1 MLTRALVQYSVVNN
15 NRFILSIGSVM
26 LSFAK
31 VSNIGRAL
39 EHEDIQEG
47 GHNYHVH
54 TFTKPRQQRET
65 LILEKGVNVHRKV
78 ERDKFKALGLYP
90 GGRILAPVTLV
101 VMGEHQLIN
110 SVYGFTEGVV
120 VNWELGE
127 LNAMGNEVLIER
139 FEIAHSGL
147 FEVS

>member
-1 MLTRALVQYSVVNN
+1 MTAMRPDGVVNN
-15 NRFILSIGSVM
+15 NKFILCVGMAM

-47 GHNYHVH
+47 GHHYTVH

-65 LILEKGVNVHRKV
+65 LILEKGINISRQKDRSVL
-78 ERDKFKALGLYP
+78 ASLGLKP
-90 GGRILAPVTLV
+90 GGRICLPVSLV
-101 VMGEHQLIN
+101 VLGENKAIN
-110 SVYGFTEGVV
+110 SVFSFEEGIVV
-120 VNWELGE
+120 GWELGE

-147 FEVS
+147 MEVI